1 MVWKVSGVYQKATFK
16 KKKKWQHQNFCSWSE
31 NWFYATYFPLFLL
44 LFLFLV
50 LPAHWSLLCR
60 KGAAD
65 AFKLFFF
72 PQQIFNS
79 VPRIQ
84 WFCFCTLVVVLQSK
98 RTSLV
103 WVKTKRTIQSSSSQR
118 EKKPQLDFWCMFEPF
133 LSVCCS
139 VAQRRQVGVWLS
151 TMNLIL
157 RRFEGSCWTMW

>member
-1 MVWKVSGVYQKATFK
+1 MVWKVSGVYQKATF
-16 KKKKWQHQNFCSWSE
+16 KKKWQHQNFCSWSE

-72 PQQIFNS
+72 LNKSSTVSPVFSDS
-79 VPRIQ
+79 VSAPLLWCCRAKGLLSCGWKQ
-84 WFCFCTLVVVLQSK
+84 
-98 RTSLV
+98 RGP
-103 WVKTKRTIQSSSSQR
+103 SSRHPHR
-118 EKKPQLDFWCMFEPF
+118 ERKKPQLDFWCMFEPF